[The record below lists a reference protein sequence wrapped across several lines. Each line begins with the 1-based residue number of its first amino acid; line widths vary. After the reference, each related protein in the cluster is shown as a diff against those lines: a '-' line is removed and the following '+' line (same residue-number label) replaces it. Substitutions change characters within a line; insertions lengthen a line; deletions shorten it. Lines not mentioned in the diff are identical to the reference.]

1 MKIKI
6 DYRILFLMIFFIVLQ
21 RIEIYIILLS
31 FCIIHELGHV
41 FAGIILGKKIEKLE
55 FLAIGCRV
63 KFLEEDNDKKEIRE
77 ILIATAGPLT
87 NLILVLIFM
96 LIPLDIIYKDLY
108 IYANFLIG
116 IFNLLPIYPLDGGRI
131 LKNVLKINEN
141 NLSVE
146 EIINNVSNITMI
158 ILTMISSVLIFYYK
172 NIFIFITVIYLWSIL
187 IKENR
192 RYFLTK

>member
-77 ILIATAGPLT
+77 ILIAAAGPLT
-87 NLILVLIFM
+87 NLIFVLILM

-158 ILTMISSVLIFYYK
+158 ILTMISSILIFYYK